1 MALTKYD
8 FIIFLKFHIGRN
20 FFFLF
25 FLEKQL
31 ITEQRTAGPVKPV
44 AAAVP
49 LMSG

>member
-20 FFFLF
+20 FFLF
-25 FLEKQL
+25 FLEKQQ